1 MATKK
6 KKIAKKKVAKKKP
19 AAKKK
24 VAKKKVAK
32 KKVVK
37 KKVAK
42 KKVAKKK
49 VAKKKVAK
57 KKVVKKKVAKKK
69 VAKKKVAKKKVAKKK
84 VAKKK
89 VAKKKVAKKKVA
101 KKKVAKKKVAKKK
114 TAAKKKAPKK
124 RPSTK
129 KTSSLKVLVVDDD
142 PDILRLLVPYLSG
155 LGFDVLEA
163 NDGESGLQAILVEQP
178 NIVVL
183 DVEMPGLD
191 GWKIT
196 KYVRE
201 RSVLN
206 QVRIILATGIGENLN
221 NMTAPLFGADL
232 TLNKPYGLDEVEAAV
247 FELSQRI
254 AAGEF

>member
-6 KKIAKKKVAKKKP
+6 KTAKKSVVKKKPAAKKKAAQKKVAKKKPAAKKKVAKKKPAAKKKVAKKKPAAKKKVAKKKP

-32 KKVVK
+32 KKPAAKKNAAK
-37 KKVAK
+37 KKPAAK
-42 KKVAKKK
+42 KKVA
-49 VAKKKVAK
+49 
-57 KKVVKKKVAKKK
+57 
-69 VAKKKVAKKKVAKKK
+69 
-84 VAKKK
+84 
-89 VAKKKVAKKKVA
+89 
-101 KKKVAKKKVAKKK
+101 
-114 TAAKKKAPKK
+114 KK

-142 PDILRLLVPYLSG
+142 PDILRLLVPYLSE
-155 LGFDVLEA
+155 LGYDVIEA

-247 FELSQRI
+247 SELSQRI